1 MLSQSLLSIG
11 LPTVVDN
18 EMLPSVGLL
27 HTVVKP
33 TVDKPDMK
41 TACNLRNN
49 FACNL
54 RKSVDISVLC
64 WPDTILKIM
73 LALILKF

>member
-1 MLSQSLLSIG
+1 LLLQSLPSIG

-33 TVDKPDMK
+33 TMDKHDKADMK
-41 TACNLRNN
+41 TAYNL
-49 FACNL
+49 
-54 RKSVDISVLC
+54 
-64 WPDTILKIM
+64 
-73 LALILKF
+73 